1 MGREWTTVTLLIT
14 APQVFEKEKNGEK
27 QEDNQSSTSL
37 NEPANRVIIG
47 KGSVCHKHKKK
58 IFANQSS
65 TTLCYFKIDNIACHM
80 VFFSMCKI
88 HVCHCDLSHIWAS

>member
-14 APQVFEKEKNGEK
+14 APQVFEEEKNGEK

-58 IFANQSS
+58 SLQINHQPPCD
-65 TTLCYFKIDNIACHM
+65 TLK
-80 VFFSMCKI
+80 
-88 HVCHCDLSHIWAS
+88 